1 MSTTNILK
9 LTSPAAYLLIPC
21 SNLQRPYLLKMASN
35 QAENLKLANACLFV
49 FAIRDD
55 EERTKTTK
63 EIFHPDIVM
72 YEADRVNTGYNGL
85 EARMQEL
92 IAGNDFGFQAAGKP
106 VENHGLTV
114 ADWTFG
120 PSGGEPVLSGTD
132 ITFAED
138 GKIRKLWVN
147 FK

>member
-1 MSTTNILK
+1 
-9 LTSPAAYLLIPC
+9 
-21 SNLQRPYLLKMASN
+21 MASS
-35 QAENLKLANACLFV
+35 QAENLEIAKKCLFV
-49 FAIRDD
+49 FAVRDD
-55 EERTKTTK
+55 AERVKTTK

-72 YEADRVNTGYNGL
+72 YEADRVNTGYDGL

-106 VENHGLTV
+106 VENHGLV
-114 ADWTFG
+114 IADWTFG
-120 PSGGEPVLSGTD
+120 PTGGEPVLSGTD
-132 ITFAED
+132 ITFIEG